1 MINEIVALLREIGK
15 EKIDKYDGDMNDYTF
30 HIDFVNEYI
39 FVSLSREDLKDVNID
54 NYFEYEDVSV
64 IDLQD
69 LEEYDLSM
77 REIVYELLLA
87 TKECLKGE

>member
-1 MINEIVALLREIGK
+1 MINEIVVLLREIGK